1 MAGLNFSTTTII
13 NKIDSKATEVA
24 AKGILRL
31 GRGVDLKSEYVQ
43 TVRKSVG
50 HDYAPCV
57 ATISLAGL
65 EGDYRLDVTLGTVR
79 TVQAVKGRT
88 LVAGLIAFFEV
99 VIWFLIV
106 REALQSEASIWVVI
120 AYSGGYATGTMLG
133 TLISQKCINS
143 IISVEVITSKATPE
157 SIDLIRRRGYGIS
170 VFETVNNLSEPKHM
184 LLITLNSKNLK
195 DLKKILYDIDPKAF
209 VVVDELK
216 VVHNGYIK

>member
-1 MAGLNFSTTTII
+1 MALLCI
-13 NKIDSKATEVA
+13 KIFFAR
-24 AKGILRL
+24 I
-31 GRGVDLKSEYVQ
+31 
-43 TVRKSVG
+43 
-50 HDYAPCV
+50 
-57 ATISLAGL
+57 
-65 EGDYRLDVTLGTVR
+65 LDVTLGTVR